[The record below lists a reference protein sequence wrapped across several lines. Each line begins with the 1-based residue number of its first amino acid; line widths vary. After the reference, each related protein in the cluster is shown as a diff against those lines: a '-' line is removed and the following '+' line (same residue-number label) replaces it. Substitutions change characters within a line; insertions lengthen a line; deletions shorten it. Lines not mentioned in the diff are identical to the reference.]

1 MLTRKQKEE
10 IISDLSDKI
19 GKTKSMVFVEFTG
32 METGE
37 MGELRREL
45 KKNKAELKVAKKT
58 LVELALG
65 KHDFKVDLDKFKT
78 QVAVAFGYNDEF
90 SAVKALD
97 NFAKKHSALKLLAG
111 FIGKDYYEQS
121 ALAVLAKLPSREE
134 LLARLVGTISA
145 PVSGFV
151 NVLQGNMRG
160 LVTVLSKIKQ

>member
-10 IISDLSDKI
+10 IVSDLSDKI
-19 GKTKSMVFVEFTG
+19 GKTKSMVFVEFAG
-32 METGE
+32 MQTGE

-58 LVELALG
+58 LVEIALE
-65 KHDFKVDLDKFKT
+65 KNDFKVDLDKFKT

-90 SAVKALD
+90 SVVKVLD

-111 FIGKDYYEQS
+111 LIGKDYFEETSLS
-121 ALAVLAKLPSREE
+121 ALAKLPSREE
-134 LLARLVGTISA
+134 LLARLVSTISA
-145 PVSGFV
+145 PISGFV

-160 LVTVLSKIKQ
+160 LVTVLSKIKR